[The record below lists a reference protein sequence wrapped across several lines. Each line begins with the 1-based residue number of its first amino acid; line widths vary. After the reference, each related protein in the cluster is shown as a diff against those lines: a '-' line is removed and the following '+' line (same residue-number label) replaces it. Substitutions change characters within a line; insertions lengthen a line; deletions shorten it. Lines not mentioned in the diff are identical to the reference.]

1 MSVEGVPRID
11 DIRVCSSTDYQGAP
25 SCLVGVLVLSTVVAM
40 SWGGL
45 KKSINRAGT
54 QLTQKTGQIERSD
67 DSRFKEEEHKYRE
80 FERHASALLKSSRDY
95 LDAIRLMSASEARI
109 GDTVEGFYHEESE
122 TAMIASMY
130 KRALEDLDAKTARDL
145 DAPYR
150 ATVLDPI
157 GKLCSYFPEINKLI
171 DKRSRKLLDYDATR
185 SRYKK
190 QSDRPSDDASK
201 LPRMESERNEAK
213 LVFDAINEQL
223 MTELPQLVDMRIP
236 YLDPSLEMMVRA
248 QLKFAQDGYEQLG
261 GVQRYF
267 PEAVR
272 TEYAEGQLDA
282 QVEGVLQ
289 EMRSLSICGM
299 NQ

>member
-1 MSVEGVPRID
+1 MAIEREDSARGI
-11 DIRVCSSTDYQGAP
+11 T
-25 SCLVGVLVLSTVVAM
+25 TVVVPAAGM
-40 SWGGL
+40 GTRFL
-45 KKSINRAGT
+45 PATKATPKEMLPVVDRPAIQNVVEEAIRAGL
-54 QLTQKTGQIERSD
+54 QDVLMITGRN
-67 DSRFKEEEHKYRE
+67 
-80 FERHASALLKSSRDY
+80 
-95 LDAIRLMSASEARI
+95 
-109 GDTVEGFYHEESE
+109 
-122 TAMIASMY
+122 

-201 LPRMESERNEAK
+201 LPRMESEHNEAK

-236 YLDPSLEMMVRA
+236 YLDPSLEMMVRV